1 MKIVIIEDEI
11 LTAEDLRHDLQS
23 LNYGIEVTAILPT
36 VTQSIEYFSTN
47 VDYNLIFSDIQLGDG
62 YSFEIFKKV
71 SVKSPIIFCTAYNQ
85 YALEAFENNAIDY
98 ILKPFDKISIAHSL
112 EKYRLLK
119 EKFSTPQVDYSN
131 LSASLLPKVTK
142 IQSLLVHQG
151 DKILPLPVANI
162 GLLQLKNQVV
172 QLHTLEGS
180 HFPIFQSMEELENK
194 LAPEFYRINRQFIV
208 NRKAIKDVSK
218 HFGRKLLINL
228 TLPFSEQLIVS
239 KEKTAHFMEWL
250 AEN

>member
-11 LTAEDLRHDLQS
+11 LTAEDLKHDLQS
-23 LNYGIEVTAILPT
+23 LNYGIEVIAILPT

-47 VDYNLIFSDIQLGDG
+47 VDYNLIFSDVQLGDG

-71 SVKSPIIFCTAYNQ
+71 SVNSPIIFCTAYNQ
-85 YALEAFENNAIDY
+85 YALQAFENNGIDY
-98 ILKPFDKISIAHSL
+98 ILKPFDKKSIAHLL

-119 EKFSTPQVDYSN
+119 EKFCTPPIDYTN

-151 DKILPLPVANI
+151 DKIYPIPVVNI

-172 QLHTLEGS
+172 QLHTLEGGQFTVFKS
-180 HFPIFQSMEELENK
+180 LEELENK
-194 LAPEFYRINRQFIV
+194 LAPEFFRINRQFIV
-208 NRKAIKDVSK
+208 NRKAIKDVSR

-228 TLPFSEQLIVS
+228 TLPCSEQLLIS
-239 KEKTAHFMEWL
+239 KEKTPRFMEWL

>member
-11 LTAEDLRHDLQS
+11 LTAEDLRHDLTS
-23 LNYGIEVTAILPT
+23 LDYGIEVTAILPT
-36 VTQSIEYFSTN
+36 VSQSIEYFSTN
-47 VDYNLIFSDIQLGDG
+47 VDYDLIFSDVQLGDG
-62 YSFEIFKKV
+62 YSFEIFKKI
-71 SVKSPIIFCTAYNQ
+71 SVNSPIIFCTAFNK
-85 YALEAFENNAIDY
+85 YALEAFENNGIDY
-98 ILKPFDKISIAHSL
+98 ILKPFDKKSIAHSL

-119 EKFSTPQVDYSN
+119 GKFSSPQFDYSK
-131 LSASLLPKVTK
+131 LSALLLPKVTK
-142 IQSLLVHQG
+142 NQSLLVHQS
-151 DKILPLPVANI
+151 DKIFPIPVANI

>member
-36 VTQSIEYFSTN
+36 VSQSIEYFSTN
-47 VDYNLIFSDIQLGDG
+47 VDYDLIFSDVQLGDG
-62 YSFEIFKKV
+62 YSFEIFKKI
-71 SVKSPIIFCTAYNQ
+71 SVNSPIIFCTAFNK
-85 YALEAFENNAIDY
+85 YALEAFENNGIDY
-98 ILKPFDKISIAHSL
+98 ILKPFDKKSIAHSL

-119 EKFSTPQVDYSN
+119 GKFSSPQFDYSK
-131 LSASLLPKVTK
+131 LSALLLPKVTK
-142 IQSLLVHQG
+142 NQSLLVHQS
-151 DKILPLPVANI
+151 DKIFPIPVANI

>member
-11 LTAEDLRHDLQS
+11 LTAEDLRHHLQS
-23 LNYGIEVTAILPT
+23 LNYGIEVTVILPT
-36 VTQSIEYFSTN
+36 VSQSIEYFSTN
-47 VDYNLIFSDIQLGDG
+47 VDYHLIFSDIQLGDG

-71 SVKSPIIFCTAYNQ
+71 SVNSPIIFCTAYNQ
-85 YALEAFENNAIDY
+85 YALEAFENNGIDY

-119 EKFSTPQVDYSN
+119 EKFSAPQIDYSN

-151 DKILPLPVANI
+151 DKILPIPVVNI

-172 QLHTLEGS
+172 QLYTLEGS
-180 HFPIFQSMEELENK
+180 QFPVFQSLEELENK
-194 LAPEFYRINRQFIV
+194 LASEFYRINRQFIV
-208 NRKAIKDVSK
+208 NRKAIKDVSR

-228 TLPFSEQLIVS
+228 TIPFSEPLIVG
-239 KEKTAHFMEWL
+239 KERTTHFMEWL
-250 AEN
+250 SEN

>member
-23 LNYGIEVTAILPT
+23 LNYGIEVTVILPT
-36 VTQSIEYFSTN
+36 VSQLIEYFSTN

-71 SVKSPIIFCTAYNQ
+71 SVNSPIIFCTAYNQ
-85 YALEAFENNAIDY
+85 YALEAFENNGIDY

-119 EKFSTPQVDYSN
+119 EKFSVPQIDYSN

-151 DKILPLPVANI
+151 DKILPIPVVNI

-172 QLHTLEGS
+172 QLYTLEGS
-180 HFPIFQSMEELENK
+180 QFPIFQSLEELENK
-194 LAPEFYRINRQFIV
+194 LPSEFYRINRQFIV
-208 NRKAIKDVSK
+208 NRKAIKDVSR

-228 TLPFSEQLIVS
+228 TIPFSEPLIVG
-239 KEKTAHFMEWL
+239 KERTTHFMEWL
-250 AEN
+250 SEN

>member
-1 MKIVIIEDEI
+1 M
-11 LTAEDLRHDLQS
+11 QS
-23 LNYGIEVTAILPT
+23 LNYGIEVTVILPT
-36 VTQSIEYFSTN
+36 VSQSIEYFSTN

-71 SVKSPIIFCTAYNQ
+71 SVNSPIIFCTAYNQ
-85 YALEAFENNAIDY
+85 YALEAFENNGIDY

-119 EKFSTPQVDYSN
+119 EKFSAPQIDYSN

-151 DKILPLPVANI
+151 DKILPIPVVNI

-172 QLHTLEGS
+172 QLYTLEGS
-180 HFPIFQSMEELENK
+180 QFPVFQSLEELENK
-194 LAPEFYRINRQFIV
+194 LPSEFYRINRQFIV
-208 NRKAIKDVSK
+208 NRKAIKDVSR

-228 TLPFSEQLIVS
+228 TIPFSEPLIVG
-239 KEKTAHFMEWL
+239 KERTTHFMEWL
-250 AEN
+250 SEN

>member
-23 LNYGIEVTAILPT
+23 LNYGIEVTVILPT
-36 VTQSIEYFSTN
+36 VSQSIEYFSTN

-71 SVKSPIIFCTAYNQ
+71 SVNSPIIFCTAYNQ
-85 YALEAFENNAIDY
+85 YALEAFENNGIDY

-119 EKFSTPQVDYSN
+119 EKFSTPQIDYSN

-151 DKILPLPVANI
+151 DKILPIPVVNI

-172 QLHTLEGS
+172 QLYTLEGS
-180 HFPIFQSMEELENK
+180 QFPVFQSLEELENK
-194 LAPEFYRINRQFIV
+194 LPSEFYRINRQFIV
-208 NRKAIKDVSK
+208 NRKAIKDVSR

-228 TLPFSEQLIVS
+228 TLPFSEPLIVG
-239 KEKTAHFMEWL
+239 KERTTHFMEWL
-250 AEN
+250 SEN